1 MVDNQQQQLHA
12 APAVTGQQAQRT
24 RKAQKDQ
31 ESQETQETQEA
42 QEVQE
47 AQAAGADQEK
57 NPWQLYRAG
66 IFNFWYY
73 DEEEFFFADGKLL
86 LRGANS
92 SGKSV
97 TMQSLIPVL
106 LDGRKSPD
114 RLDPFGSRSRKMEDY
129 LLGEAELV
137 DREERTGYLY
147 LEYKRRHTEQY
158 LTTGM
163 GLRARRHGSLDFWG
177 FVLKDNR
184 RIGTDLQLY
193 KTEYNAEGAKEKIPL
208 TRPELENR
216 IGEGGRVVRT
226 QADYMDLVNRH
237 IFGFSSQEAYEE
249 LIKLLI
255 QLRSPKLSK
264 DFRPTVIYDI
274 LNESLPPI
282 SGEELRPLS
291 DIIESMDQ
299 TGQQIEQLEQ
309 DKKSVERICRQYS
322 TYNCYVLAE
331 KASKLLHSLQD
342 LKKWEK
348 KGAELVEE
356 ETVLC
361 GEIEKLKQT
370 LLELKS
376 EESSLQEEQSIL
388 SRHKVFEF
396 EKEKIEKER
405 LLQETKNLAGQKDRS
420 LSQKSAKEQ
429 QLREQIRTLQEQQ
442 ARSEEE
448 VSSHTEDLAGFAEQ
462 GRFAAHEQAAAEFW
476 RRFRE
481 EYHFDPWRKEAGAY
495 RDRLEKLL
503 KAMEETARL
512 RERYQDAD
520 RELGEARRELDEERV
535 KEKEWYN
542 LFLEERDKLLEA
554 VHRWRENNRVLH
566 LETGETQALSRYC
579 SLLYEEVSLEKLR
592 EPLQQA
598 YLRHQERL
606 GEKRTDIS
614 HRLEQK
620 KMELEEKAK
629 ELESWRRVK
638 DPEPQRHL
646 NTLAARAAL
655 DQEKVPYLPFFAAVE
670 FNREVPAHLR
680 ERLESV
686 LAQMGLLD
694 ALVVPQRSPK
704 RVYRHDRVIH
714 PAPCYFVSTLA
725 DYLYPTPVEGVAVE
739 AEDIDVVLRS
749 ILVEEGQEA
758 QEGQGERKKARAS
771 ETKGAAQQGNNA
783 RMTGAK
789 GGEADEKETAANPAI
804 SKDGVYR
811 ISLLHG
817 HAPDG
822 ERSRFIGREARRM
835 YRERE
840 MARLQGELYT
850 LHKEW
855 QSIQGELQVLTKTLA
870 RLQEEFGT
878 FPSGENVHEAFN
890 NYREVQH
897 KIGVLQQNVEQK
909 DNQVKL
915 MLEKLQQS
923 RSRLRSLAED
933 LPFGDDEKENC
944 RQALAEMQF
953 YLDKLQ
959 KLEILHNRFCHTG
972 KLVEQQQQELQG
984 TQSDI
989 DGLSQELRDLERKA
1003 QGYAEILKRLE
1014 QELQEMGAEEIRHRI
1029 DYVDGRLREIPE
1041 KISDFKEQKGKNE
1054 QNLEHLRG
1062 ERARVENSTRAH
1074 RELAEGWQE
1083 VFAAELGLELVTG
1096 KEELFQAMA
1105 DMPLDGQARKIKKH
1119 FSALL
1124 EQTDRE
1130 KINDS
1135 LRKTYFQEQG
1145 LLVEYRPRMEAMP
1158 ETAMIGELP
1167 GDGHEDESLTY
1178 KVQDLLNTSRRMM
1191 LVLEYD
1197 GKGVSPYTV
1206 LERLRKDIELQR
1218 QVLSDKDRELYE
1230 EIIMHSVGRI
1240 IRGRISRAEQWVKQI
1255 DQLMSERN
1263 TSSGLT
1269 FSLSWRPRAAE
1280 WEQELDTRELVELL
1294 RRDPRILKEQ
1304 DFNRIIGHFRSKI
1317 ERAREALAERGHGD
1331 TFHQLVREMLDYRQW
1346 FSFTLYYRREGRP
1359 KKELTNHVFNTF
1371 SGGEKAMAMYIPL
1384 FSAAY
1389 SRYLDAGT
1397 DAPFIISLDEAFAG
1411 VDEQNIRDMF
1421 DLLEKLGFN
1430 YLINSQYLWGDY
1442 DTVPALSICELIR
1455 PQEAPF
1461 VSVARYLWN
1470 GRTRRV
1476 IHSVEEF
1483 QEALAR

>member
-1 MVDNQQQQLHA
+1 MGDNQHQQLHA
-12 APAVTGQQAQRT
+12 VT
-24 RKAQKDQ
+24 Q
-31 ESQETQETQEA
+31 ESPKSQKVQKTQNA
-42 QEVQE
+42 QVEG
-47 AQAAGADQEK
+47 AQGN

-163 GLRARRHGSLDFWG
+163 GLRARRHSSLDFWG
-177 FVLKDNR
+177 FMLKDNR
-184 RIGTDLQLY
+184 RIGTDLQLF

-226 QADYMDLVNRH
+226 QADYMELVNRH
-237 IFGFSSQEAYEE
+237 IFGFSSLEAYEE

-291 DIIESMDQ
+291 DIIENMDQ

-309 DKKSVERICRQYS
+309 DKKSVERLCQQYS
-322 TYNCYVLAE
+322 RYNCFVLAE
-331 KASKLLHSLQD
+331 KAARLLLSLQD

-348 KGAELVEE
+348 KGADMAEE
-356 ETVLC
+356 ETALSR
-361 GEIEKLKQT
+361 ENEKLKQG

-396 EKEKIEKER
+396 EKEKIDKER
-405 LLQETKNLAGQKDRS
+405 QLQETKNLAGQKGEL
-420 LSQKSAKEQ
+420 LSQKTAKEL
-429 QLREQIRTLQEQQ
+429 QLQEQIRTLQEQEV
-442 ARSEEE
+442 RTEEE
-448 VSSHTEDLAGFAEQ
+448 MNGCIKDLAGLAEPS
-462 GRFAAHEQAAAEFW
+462 RFAAHEQAVAEFW
-476 RRFRE
+476 HRFRE
-481 EYHFDPWRKEAGAY
+481 EFPFDPWKKEAGAY
-495 RDRLEKLL
+495 RDKLDSL
-503 KAMEETARL
+503 VKAMDETAYL

-542 LFLEERDKLLEA
+542 LFVEEKDRLLEA

-566 LETGETQALSRYC
+566 LKTEEIQALSRH
-579 SLLYEEVSLEKLR
+579 STLLYEEVSLEKLR

-598 YLRHQERL
+598 YLRHKERL
-606 GEKRTDIS
+606 GDERASIS
-614 HRLEQK
+614 HHLDQK
-620 KMELEEKAK
+620 KMEIEDKKK
-629 ELESWRRVK
+629 ELEKWRRVT
-638 DPEPQRHL
+638 DPEPARHPD
-646 NTLAARAAL
+646 TLAARAAL
-655 DQEKVPYLPFFAAVE
+655 DREKVPYLPFFAAAE
-670 FNREVPAHLR
+670 FNREVPAHVR
-680 ERLESV
+680 ERIESV
-686 LAQMGLLD
+686 LAQIGLLD
-694 ALVVPQRSPK
+694 ALVVPQRSRK
-704 RVYRHDRVIH
+704 RVYRHDRVIR
-714 PAPCYFVSTLA
+714 PAPCYFVPTLA

-739 AEDIDVVLRS
+739 AADIDLVLRS
-749 ILVEEGQEA
+749 ILIDEGEEEQEA
-758 QEGQGERKKARAS
+758 AEV
-771 ETKGAAQQGNNA
+771 AQQGK
-783 RMTGAK
+783 TGK
-789 GGEADEKETAANPAI
+789 MEADEGMAVGANPAI
-804 SKDGVYR
+804 SKEGAYR

-822 ERSRFIGREARRM
+822 ERSRFIGREARRF

-840 MARLQGELYT
+840 MARLQDELDKLY
-850 LHKEW
+850 EER
-855 QSIQGELQVLTKTLA
+855 QFIQGELQVLKETLG
-870 RLQEEFGT
+870 RLQEEFSS
-878 FPSGENVHEAFN
+878 FPPGENVSEAFDE
-890 NYREVQH
+890 YRKVQH
-897 KIGVLQQNVEQK
+897 KIGVLQQHVEQK
-909 DNQVKL
+909 DNRVKM
-915 MLEKLQQS
+915 MLEKLQKS
-923 RSRLRSLAED
+923 RSRLRSLAEG
-933 LPFGDDEKENC
+933 LPFGEDEKENC
-944 RQALAEMQF
+944 RQALAEMQL
-953 YLDKLQ
+953 YRDKLQ
-959 KLEILHNRFCHTG
+959 ELEIRHNKFRHAG
-972 KLVEQQQQELQG
+972 ILVGQRQEELQG
-984 TQSDI
+984 TMRDI
-989 DGLSQELRDLERKA
+989 GGLRQELQDLERKV
-1003 QGYAEILKRLE
+1003 QSYVNILERLE
-1014 QELQEMGAEEIRHRI
+1014 QALKEMGAEEIRRRI
-1029 DYVDGRLREIPE
+1029 EYVEGRLREIPA
-1041 KISDFKEQKGKNE
+1041 KISDLKEQKGKSE
-1054 QNLEHLRG
+1054 QILEHLRG
-1062 ERARVENSTRAH
+1062 ERAKVESSTRAH
-1074 RELAEGWQE
+1074 KELAAGWME

-1096 KEELFQAMA
+1096 KEELFREMA
-1105 DMPLDGQARKIKKH
+1105 DIPAEAQARKIKKH
-1119 FSALL
+1119 FSSLL
-1124 EQTDRE
+1124 EETDRE

-1135 LRKTYFQEQG
+1135 LRRTYFQEQG

-1158 ETAMIGELP
+1158 EIATKPQLP
-1167 GDGHEDESLTY
+1167 GDEHQDESLTY
-1178 KVQDLLNTSRRMM
+1178 KAQDLLHTSRRMM

-1206 LERLRKDIELQR
+1206 LERLRRDIELQR

-1240 IRGRISRAEQWVKQI
+1240 IRGRIARAESWVKQI

-1263 TSSGLT
+1263 TSSGIT
-1269 FSLSWRPRAAE
+1269 FSLSWHPRAAE
-1280 WEQELDTRELVELL
+1280 WENELDTRELVELL

-1304 DFNRIIGHFRSKI
+1304 DFNRITGHFRSKI

-1331 TFHQLVREMLDYRQW
+1331 TFHQLIREMLDYRQW

-1389 SRYLDAGT
+1389 SRYLDAGK

-1430 YLINSQYLWGDY
+1430 YLINSQFLWGDY
-1442 DTVPALSICELIR
+1442 DTVPSLSICELIR
-1455 PQEAPF
+1455 PQDAPF